1 MFLWDKKNKSS
12 MWLVSADVDL
22 TIGMKDIAKMV
33 GVKPDNLRFCDGEV
47 LASLLGCRQGTTNL
61 FALLNDRERKV
72 KYLLDSKLFNAQ
84 WASFHPMD
92 NCASTVINQ

>member
-1 MFLWDKKNKSS
+1 MHDLIKFEGKYSSAVLAKQMFLWDKKNKSS

-47 LASLLGCRQGTTNL
+47 LASLLGCR
-61 FALLNDRERKV
+61 
-72 KYLLDSKLFNAQ
+72 
-84 WASFHPMD
+84 
-92 NCASTVINQ
+92 